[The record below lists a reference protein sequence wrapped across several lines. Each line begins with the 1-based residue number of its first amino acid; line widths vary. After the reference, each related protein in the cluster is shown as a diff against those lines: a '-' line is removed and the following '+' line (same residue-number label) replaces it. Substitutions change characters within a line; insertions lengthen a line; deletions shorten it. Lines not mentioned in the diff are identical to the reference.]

1 MPRFIRALTRTQN
14 LIQYNPWPRTINW
27 RSWEQKAKPAHGPRS
42 AGKGV
47 PGTFRPS
54 KYPRRKH
61 RSSSA
66 PIRTRSSFLVTV
78 ARPARVSDSPIT
90 RAIGLH
96 SSRPLAH
103 GPVSV
108 GLDKTHGCQPH
119 TSTTHRSNHNERR
132 TYLRG
137 HHPHHPKNRLLHLR
151 AHRRRNRCNPSRLL
165 SSRTRTTNLAHRSI
179 SRVLFHWCSFRNHR
193 RSEHPKTAY
202 RNRTR
207 HY

>member
-1 MPRFIRALTRTQN
+1 FSSRRRHTRSKRDWSSDVCSSD
-14 LIQYNPWPRTINW
+14 LLFSPWY
-27 RSWEQKAKPAHGPRS
+27 GPQI
-42 AGKGV
+42 
-47 PGTFRPS
+47 TWFRPQQ
-54 KYPRRKH
+54 
-61 RSSSA
+61 
-66 PIRTRSSFLVTV
+66 
-78 ARPARVSDSPIT
+78 
-90 RAIGLH
+90 GLPG
-96 SSRPLAH
+96 S
-103 GPVSV
+103 
-108 GLDKTHGCQPH
+108 
-119 TSTTHRSNHNERR
+119 THRNRRLMVQGPLVRPKRMGTNRTHHQSIRNTYHERR

-137 HHPHHPKNRLLHLR
+137 HQPHHPKNRLLHLR